1 MVRGAPASGFGRRPA
16 DETTAERRRRRLASA
31 AWTEAKKQ
39 EHAQRKRARY
49 QANREARRSGAAAS
63 SAENTALAAGAV
75 KAEEE
80 AEEEEEEEEYD
91 PFAPF
96 EKEEEAFVAKED
108 EAGVAKEDEA
118 GVAKELKEE
127 EEEGGSALCD
137 PYFAEPGVVKEEEAR
152 ASIPA
157 RLRERGL
164 VPPHDSWDDEA
175 LAEDAMAMAV
185 DGMENPVW
193 L

>member
-1 MVRGAPASGFGRRPA
+1 M
-16 DETTAERRRRRLASA
+16 ASA

-96 EKEEEAFVAKED
+96 EKEEEAFVAKEEEAFVAKED

-164 VPPHDSWDDEA
+164 VPPHDSWDDDV
-175 LAEDAMAMAV
+175 LAADAM
-185 DGMENPVW
+185 W